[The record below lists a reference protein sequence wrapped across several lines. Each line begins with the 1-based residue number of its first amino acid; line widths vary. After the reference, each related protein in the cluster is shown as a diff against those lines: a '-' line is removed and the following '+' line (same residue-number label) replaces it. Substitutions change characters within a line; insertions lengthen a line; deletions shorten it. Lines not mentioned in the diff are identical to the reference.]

1 MLLNQ
6 PIAQQICCPNCGSR
20 QAERHYL
27 PEQELIRTQCAD
39 CDYLLI
45 TCAATARVVEAY
57 VPGVN
62 KLAAQLRSGTAPAKL
77 RETAHPVVTS
87 EWRVVA

>member
-6 PIAQQICCPNCGSR
+6 KICCSNCGSR

-27 PEQELIRTQCAD
+27 QEQELIRTQCAD

-62 KLAAQLRSGTAPAKL
+62 KLAAQLRSVTARVESRDVA
-77 RETAHPVVTS
+77 TARVIAS
-87 EWRVVA
+87 ELRVVA